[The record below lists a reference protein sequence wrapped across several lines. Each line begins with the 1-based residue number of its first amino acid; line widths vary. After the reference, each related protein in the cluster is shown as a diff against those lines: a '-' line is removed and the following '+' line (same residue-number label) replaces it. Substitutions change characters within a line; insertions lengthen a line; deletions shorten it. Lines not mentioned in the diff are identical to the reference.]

1 MTITT
6 NAADVSG
13 TELWSHLPG
22 REPRLVGIA
31 IMTPSGLMLWV
42 HDIDADQPD
51 SGYEFTPLLHGVV
64 DNLDSARKHVAP
76 KCNACGGPLN
86 TLDLCVTNPVLHAG
100 R

>member
-31 IMTPSGLMLWV
+31 IMTPSGLMLWI
-42 HDIDADQPD
+42 HDVDADPTDGDWQP
-51 SGYEFTPLLHGVV
+51 LCHGVV
-64 DNLDSARKHVAP
+64 DDLDSARKHVAP

-86 TLDLCVTNPVLHAG
+86 TLGLCFTNPVLHAG